1 MIARHEGAIVFV
13 SGSIPGETV
22 DAVVEKV
29 QRGTI
34 WASTKAIAEASAD
47 RLADVPDGACG
58 GCVFNH
64 IRYERQLELKRAII
78 EDTFRRI
85 GHITLEQPIDVTP
98 SPIDGYRMRARL
110 HARGG
115 HIGFFREGSHA
126 LCDAASTRQLR
137 PDTIEALRAIAAGLV
152 GLSADTQAEIELSE
166 NIDASQRAF
175 YAEPSIPVAS
185 DAAVSDTIRGV
196 TLTRGARSFFQAN
209 RFLILPL
216 VDHVIA
222 ACLEGP
228 LVDLY
233 AGVGLFSLTAAPT
246 VKGAVIAVEGDP
258 QSSSDLKKNID
269 RAGGGVEA
277 VSTPVEEYLRRT
289 TARPSTLIVDPPRT
303 GLSRGALDGA
313 LALGAPRLVYVSCDI
328 ATLARDARLILEA
341 GYAIDTVRAFD
352 MFPNTAHIET
362 VLSFSRR

>member
-13 SGSIPGETV
+13 SGTIPGETV

-34 WASTKAIAEASAD
+34 WASAKTINEASGD

-64 IRYERQLELKRAII
+64 IRYERQLEIKRAII
-78 EDTFRRI
+78 EDTFRRL
-85 GHITLEQPIDVTP
+85 GRITIDQPIEVTP

-115 HIGFFREGSHA
+115 RIGFFREGTHSI
-126 LCDAASTRQLR
+126 CDAASTRQLR
-137 PDTIEALRAIAAGLV
+137 PDTIDALRAIEAGLV
-152 GLSADTQAEIELSE
+152 GLSAGADAEIELSE

-175 YAEPSIPVAS
+175 YAEPSIPIAG
-185 DAAVSDTIRGV
+185 DHAVSDTIRGV
-196 TLTRGARSFFQAN
+196 TLTRGARAFFQAN
-209 RFLILPL
+209 RFLIAPL

-222 ACLEGP
+222 SCLEGP

-233 AGVGLFSLTAAPT
+233 AGVGLFSLTAATAVHAP
-246 VKGAVIAVEGDP
+246 VIAVEGDP
-258 QSSSDLKKNID
+258 FSSADLKKNIQA
-269 RAGGGVEA
+269 AGGGVEA
-277 VSTPVEEYLRRT
+277 VSKPVEEFLQRPA
-289 TARPSTLIVDPPRT
+289 ARPSTVIVDPPRT
-303 GLSRGALDGA
+303 GLSREALDGA
-313 LALGAPRLVYVSCDI
+313 LKLGAPRLVYVSCDI
-328 ATLARDARLILEA
+328 ATLARDARLMLEA

-362 VLSFSRR
+362 VFSFSLR